1 MPPEIDLLSMES
13 VTSVFFPFG
22 ENKQRKDVT
31 RAKYRNAFI
40 THPDESIVPGLI
52 IWMDT
57 YVENGFLCTQDVPIT
72 PATRYTP
79 CTGSAFSSWQ
89 YQLGLYGTHVFAPM
103 VSAIA
108 GVLFV
113 LLSVQVSAIFSSW

>member
-52 IWMDT
+52 IWTGACM
-57 YVENGFLCTQDVPIT
+57 ENGGYTCRTFRLLAVPRVQD
-72 PATRYTP
+72 RL
-79 CTGSAFSSWQ
+79 S
-89 YQLGLYGTHVFAPM
+89 QLGESCLNF
-103 VSAIA
+103 
-108 GVLFV
+108 
-113 LLSVQVSAIFSSW
+113 AIFTHPFQWCQCQ